1 MRMEAIWAL
10 AQVPG
15 ADVCSLLFALDAHFP
30 ALCYAEAP
38 DATMKGLYTAG
49 LQPNSDSLVVYS
61 CLNVATVTRS
71 LAMETVKPT
80 PVMAPFYTSAGQKQ
94 AATSAEQKLFAQAS
108 INCRSVR
115 YIADRFMA
123 CKDSRDAQMVA
134 GCFLLGAY
142 SHAAPAELLFRKRV
156 YSVGSTV
163 QLLTSLNLTSREL
176 HEALVEFCAVQRQPS
191 LSVVELPEW
200 KRARLRAWGQPL
212 GPCRAKVSRRYEIP
226 SSPVSRIATAAI
238 SSVKWT
244 LSREQQ
250 TVVTASM
257 QQKGPPTL
265 WRAIEEA
272 EHAFGCLDELK
283 NVALN
288 NSAAKPR
295 LSVDGM
301 LAASAVLRR
310 LALKTCAVS
319 PSIERLQREALF
331 KNKKCTTMLLSIC
344 THCCTLCTAP
354 QGQCPVPAGLRVD
367 LSDGTTSCIRCNTG
381 DGLMALD
388 FVGKIV
394 TFATPTMQLVSV
406 VVCGSCGVA
415 MRLLSKNIWG
425 TVPLC
430 EPCFG
435 RCKETVCEPHTC
447 WCGRPAGAHSELFGA
462 VDDDGR
468 DVVTAS
474 CSKHA
479 HLSIVVRPRLSDL
492 RLLYGKR

>member
-1 MRMEAIWAL
+1 MEAIWAL

-15 ADVCSLLFALDAHFP
+15 ADRSSLLFALDAHFP

-38 DATMKGLYTAG
+38 DATMKGLYAAG
-49 LQPNSDSLVVYS
+49 LHPNSDSLVVYS
-61 CLNVATVTRS
+61 CLNVSNATYL
-71 LAMETVKPT
+71 LAMETVKPP
-80 PVMAPFYTSAGQKQ
+80 PVLVPFYTSAGQKNV
-94 AATSAEQKLFAQAS
+94 ATTAEQKLFAQAS

-123 CKDSRDAQMVA
+123 CKDSSDAQMVA

-142 SHAAPAELLFRKRV
+142 PHATPAGLLFRKRV

-176 HEALVEFCAVQRQPS
+176 HEALVEFCAVQRQPCA
-191 LSVVELPEW
+191 SVVELPEW

-212 GPCRAKVSRRYEIP
+212 GPCRTKVSRRYEIP
-226 SSPVSRIATAAI
+226 SSPVSRLAAAAT

-250 TVVTASM
+250 AAVTASM
-257 QQKGPPTL
+257 QHKRPPTL

-272 EHAFGCLDELK
+272 EETFACAGELK
-283 NVALN
+283 SVAFN
-288 NSAAKPR
+288 NKDAKPR
-295 LSVDGM
+295 LSPNGM
-301 LAASAVLRR
+301 LAVSGVLRR

-319 PSIERLQREALF
+319 PFVERLQREALL
-331 KNKKCTTMLLSIC
+331 KNKECTTMLLSIC

-394 TFATPTMQLVSV
+394 TFATPAMQLVSV
-406 VVCGSCGVA
+406 VICGSCGVA
-415 MRLLSKNIWG
+415 TRLLSEHVWG

-430 EPCFG
+430 EACFG
-435 RCKETVCEPHTC
+435 RCKETVFEPHTC
-447 WCGRPAGAHSELFGA
+447 WCGRPAATNSEVFGA

-474 CSKHA
+474 CTKHA